1 MNEGGTS
8 FFLRLDLYAS
18 LESVFQGHH
27 LLESTA
33 AFGEV
38 IGLESFET
46 TGMSFPASEG
56 AAKAWMMKG
65 RKEGKECGRNS
76 QKELAL
82 LEGQW
87 GLYSS

>member
-46 TGMSFPASEG
+46 TGMSFPAFEG
-56 AAKAWMMKG
+56 AAKANLVVDG
-65 RKEGKECGRNS
+65 RAESLLRS
-76 QKELAL
+76 DELRS
-82 LEGQW
+82 EVRRH
-87 GLYSS
+87 